1 MPEESKQALKTIGV
15 DVDKLDAEEIQR
27 LSDIAYGMLLVK
39 EAQPKKEE

>member
-1 MPEESKQALKTIGV
+1 MPEESKQVLKTVGV
-15 DVDKLDAEEIQR
+15 DVDKLAAEEIQR